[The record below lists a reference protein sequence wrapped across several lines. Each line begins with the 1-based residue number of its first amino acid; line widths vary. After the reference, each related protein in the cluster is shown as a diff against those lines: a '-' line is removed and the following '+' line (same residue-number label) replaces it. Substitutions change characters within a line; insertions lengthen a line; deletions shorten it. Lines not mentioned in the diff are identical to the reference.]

1 MRLKFLPAIVVITV
15 VIVSCSVMK
24 KEDPEKQVREYLT
37 SFQLSLQKTDAEIL
51 KQFQVKQSEFAIL
64 QIVKILQNKANILIL
79 SEANFASA
87 TISPVNNQI
96 KVDLPVML
104 KFGEAQS
111 EDRGQAMLTLWL
123 EPKENSFVIVK
134 VEGDNLYQEYTSLKN
149 RNEWV
154 IQERTELEKRSPI
167 YAQAQRLE
175 DKYDSVIWYAS
186 YNDAI
191 YFYVVEGEWKNYFM
205 EYQTR
210 NESLPVVKMGLVD
223 SVGEVIIPIE
233 YSLIGTL
240 GFDQSNLVEI
250 YKDGKTGYFDLQQRK
265 VVADPAYDIL
275 IPYANDNVQA
285 VVKQDSVYGWLDK
298 NYVYNSGFPSPRVK
312 AWISTF
318 EYLRKPV
325 SLKATNQNICEVPNA
340 ANAGNGIV
348 IPPSY
353 FIAHGLFD
361 RIESGISTTEVP
373 LNGWTEY
380 KETTGTVFEMLT
392 DNINAIVTTV
402 RERYLEGREEFYT
415 TNKLVFVNQNQDTL
429 SVSSVSGES
438 ISLTSIDST
447 LLEAR
452 TPEDYWF
459 GENNMS
465 EESNLTHYSYFRIED
480 NGKVV
485 ALKSDRLFPQTE
497 FVKLDSS
504 YITGEFLIY
513 NPELDRNETSAILSL
528 KTLSSMR
535 NEILAKYGYKFSDPE
550 VLRQFYEFKWYV
562 AVHDD
567 LAVVEAQLTDIDKHN
582 VTFLNKVI
590 MRLGS
595 NLALND

>member
-1 MRLKFLPAIVVITV
+1 MRLKFLFPIVVITV
-15 VIVSCSVMK
+15 VIVSCSVLK
-24 KEDPEKQVREYLT
+24 KDDPEKQVREYLT
-37 SFQLSLQKTDAEIL
+37 GFQLSLQKSDEEIL

-64 QIVKILQNKANILIL
+64 QIVKILQNKANTLIL

-87 TISPVNNQI
+87 TIIPVNDQV

-123 EPKENSFVIVK
+123 EPKENSFLIVK

-154 IQERTELEKRSPI
+154 IKERIELQKRSPI
-167 YAQAQRLE
+167 YAQAQRLQ
-175 DKYDSVIWYAS
+175 DKYDSVIWYAT
-186 YNDAI
+186 YNDAT
-191 YFYVVEGEWKNYFM
+191 YFYVVQGEWKNYFM

-210 NESLPVVKMGLVD
+210 NESLPAVNMGLVD
-223 SVGEVIIPIE
+223 SLGEVIIPVE

-240 GFDQSNLVEI
+240 GFDLPNLVEI
-250 YKDGKTGYFDLQQRK
+250 YKNGKAGYFDLQQRK
-265 VVADPAYDIL
+265 VVADAVYDIL
-275 IPYANDNVQA
+275 IPYGNDNVKA
-285 VVKQDSVYGWLDK
+285 LVKQDSVYGWLDN
-298 NYVYNSGFPSPRVK
+298 NYVYNSGFPSARVK

-325 SLKATNQNICEVPNA
+325 SLKAGNQNICEVPNA

-353 FIAHGLFD
+353 YIAHGLFD
-361 RIESGISTTEVP
+361 QIESGISTTEVP

-415 TNKLVFVNQNQDTL
+415 TNKLVFVDQNQDTL
-429 SVSSVSGES
+429 NVSSVSGES
-438 ISLTSIDST
+438 ISLTSIDSS

-459 GENNMS
+459 VEYNMS
-465 EESNLTHYSYFRIED
+465 EESNLMHYSYFRIQED
-480 NGKVV
+480 GKVLP
-485 ALKSDRLFPQTE
+485 LKSDRLFPQTE

-504 YITGEFLIY
+504 YITGEFQVY
-513 NPELDRNETSAILSL
+513 NPELDRNETSSILSL
-528 KTLSSMR
+528 KTLTSMR

-550 VLRQFYEFKWYV
+550 VLKQFNEFKWYV

-567 LAVVEAQLTDIDKHN
+567 LTVVEAQLADIDKHN
-582 VTFLNKVI
+582 VAFLNKVI
-590 MRLGS
+590 MRLSS
-595 NLALND
+595 NFAMNH